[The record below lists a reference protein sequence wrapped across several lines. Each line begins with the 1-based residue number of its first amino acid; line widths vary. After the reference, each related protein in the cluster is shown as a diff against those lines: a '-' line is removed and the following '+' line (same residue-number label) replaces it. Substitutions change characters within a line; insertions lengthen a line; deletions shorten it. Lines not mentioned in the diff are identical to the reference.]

1 MHTIDLTYVG
11 RGIHEELIPYVAD
24 QEGYFEDEGVRVA
37 SHDGSGWDTERLRTG
52 ATIGLGRALLSR
64 LTDGIRWTALTVN
77 THRPLFWFLGRGNL
91 KSMDDLRG
99 RRLAVHAA
107 ATAPGCFARIVLRK
121 HGLDPDRDL
130 ECVTRAPGD
139 YQMDLRRL
147 RDCSI
152 DAAYVG
158 STLAP
163 EQVADEEGFS
173 VLSWVG
179 DHFQIPTVGIAVDPA
194 RIPLGDPALQA
205 LVRANQRALRTI
217 VERPH
222 LAAGYIASFLG
233 RLTSVEARQYY
244 ERYIGPYFT
253 TDGRVDLDITRH
265 AVSAV
270 ATELGLPATTLAAA
284 TVDQMY
290 LPACDGHGGVD
301 DSVLAQPGRTA
312 APP

>member
-11 RGIHEELIPYVAD
+11 RGIHEELIAYVAD
-24 QEGYFEDEGVRVA
+24 QEGYFEDEGVHVA
-37 SHDGSGWDTERLRTG
+37 LRDGTRWETERLRAG

-64 LTDGIRWTALTVN
+64 LTDGIQWNVLTVN
-77 THRPLFWFLGRGNL
+77 THRPLFWFLGRGKV

-99 RRLAVHAA
+99 RRLAIHEAH
-107 ATAPGCFARIVLRK
+107 TAPGCFARIVLRK

-130 ECVTRAPGD
+130 ESVVRAPGD

-147 RDCSI
+147 RDGSI

-163 EQVADEEGFS
+163 EEVADEEGFS

-179 DHFQIPTVGIAVDPA
+179 DHFQIPTVGIAVDPTH
-194 RIPLGDPALQA
+194 IPLDDPALQA
-205 LVRANQRALRTI
+205 LVRANQRALQTI
-217 VERPH
+217 VEQPH
-222 LAAGYIASFLG
+222 LAVNYIASFLG
-233 RLTSVEARQYY
+233 RLTSEEAQQHY

-253 TDGRVDLDITRH
+253 TGGRVDLNVAQR
-265 AVSAV
+265 AVAAV
-270 ATELGLPATTLAAA
+270 ATELGIPAATVAAA

-290 LPACDGHGGVD
+290 LPACD
-301 DSVLAQPGRTA
+301 RA
-312 APP
+312 ATSTKTTTKT